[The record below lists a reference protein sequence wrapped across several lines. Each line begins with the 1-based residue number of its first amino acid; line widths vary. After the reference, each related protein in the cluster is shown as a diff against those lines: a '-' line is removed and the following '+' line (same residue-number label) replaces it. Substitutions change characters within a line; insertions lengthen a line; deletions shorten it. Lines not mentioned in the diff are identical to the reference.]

1 MTANG
6 AQSPM
11 ERVYESLLMHEFHF
25 KFNTHT
31 TMNAHTHTVFAKKE
45 QGAIYSLIF
54 FNSVSL
60 AHALQFIFY
69 FIFLFVCTRYGEEVI
84 FIIQR
89 QKTQD

>member
-25 KFNTHT
+25 KFNTYT

-54 FNSVSL
+54 F
-60 AHALQFIFY
+60 
-69 FIFLFVCTRYGEEVI
+69 
-84 FIIQR
+84 
-89 QKTQD
+89 